1 MKRKIVILL
10 SIVLVLTVGCSQ
22 LDSILGSGGQAT
34 SAPSVPPAEP
44 TPTPLI
50 AAPSTVGDE
59 GTDEPVLVTGTIPFT
74 SPFFMDG
81 IAEPFVLLEDQSG
94 FLARDVTQPF
104 TLNGQAIGPVEL
116 VEEGLLNYSLPL
128 PAVPQGLLHDVDQDG
143 AEDRG
148 VMVFAVAYWSNTW
161 GGPFLEERDGTG
173 WSTAYASTTTD
184 PDRDNEI
191 NGGHLIIWAPDDTQ
205 SFPSGFGEDAMLFT
219 EDDPAQDVLAGYSIV
234 DLNTEPFRVYK
245 EANPQMT
252 LIEGDSAVNDYSEMS
267 PGEAFDAMFAKVSVE
282 YPFTAEKN
290 IDWQALYDKHA
301 PIVSAATNGDALY
314 RALRDFTYDIPDSHV
329 GLTFN
334 AQVFYEEQ
342 GGSFGMVLAELVD
355 DSVIVTK
362 VLPDYAAAQAGIKP
376 GAEIITWD
384 GQPVQAALD
393 AVNPY
398 LGPYSTAHSRR
409 LGQLLFLTRM
419 PAGQTVDVTYKN
431 PGEAEKTTSLLA
443 DVDYDSLFEAL
454 GYNDQDPMEL
464 PIEAS
469 ILDSGVGYIRINTF
483 SDDYNLMARLW
494 EKYIQFLLDNEV
506 SALVLDMRNNGGG
519 SGGLAMDF
527 AGYFFDKEIIVAE
540 TLYYNELTGQFEAT
554 DYPSRIKPAPMLFEG
569 KIAVLVSPN
578 CVSACE
584 WFSNAMTME
593 DRAVIVGSFPTN
605 GAAGEVGRGQ
615 YKMPFD
621 ISMQFPTGR
630 PQTMDGKLLI
640 EGVGVVPS
648 VVVPVTADVALGDGD
663 PVLDAAVKA
672 LLR

>member
-1 MKRKIVILL
+1 MKRRIAVLL
-10 SIVLVLTVGCSQ
+10 SIFLVFTLACSAFDAVLGRNETV
-22 LDSILGSGGQAT
+22 T
-34 SAPSVPPAEP
+34 TAPPLAAS

-50 AAPSTVGDE
+50 AAPSTVGDA

-94 FLARDVTQPF
+94 FLARDVTRSF
-104 TLNGQAIGPVEL
+104 ALSGQAIGPVEL
-116 VEEGLLNYSLPL
+116 VEDGLLQYSLSL
-128 PAVPQGLLHDVDQDG
+128 PAVPQAVLHDVDQDG
-143 AEDRG
+143 EEDRG

-191 NGGHLIIWAPDDTQ
+191 NGGHLIIWAPDDAQ

-219 EDDPAQDVLAGYSIV
+219 EDDPIQDVPAGYSIV

-252 LIEGDSAVNDYSEMS
+252 LIEGEGAVNDYSAMT

-282 YPFTAEKN
+282 YPFTADKN
-290 IDWQALYDKHA
+290 IDWQALYEKHA
-301 PIVSAATNGDALY
+301 PIISAASSEDSLY

-334 AQVFYEEQ
+334 ADVFYEEH

-355 DSVIVTK
+355 GRVIVST
-362 VLPDYAAAQAGIKP
+362 VFPYYAAAEAGIEP
-376 GAEIITWD
+376 GAEILTWD
-384 GQPVQAALD
+384 GEPVQAALD
-393 AVNPY
+393 AVDPY

-409 LGQLLFLTRM
+409 QGQLLSLTRM
-419 PAGQTVDVTYKN
+419 PVGESVAVSFRN
-431 PGEAEKTTSLLA
+431 PGSAQETDFLLA

-454 GYNDQDPMEL
+454 GYNAQDPIAL
-464 PIEAS
+464 PIEAK

-494 EKYIQFLLDNEV
+494 EKYIQVLLEYEV
-506 SALVLDMRNNGGG
+506 TDLVLDLRTNSGG

-527 AGYFFDKEIIVAE
+527 AGYFFDQEITVAE
-540 TLYYNELTGQFEAT
+540 TLYYNALTGEFEANQ
-554 DYPSRIKPAPMLFEG
+554 YPSKIKPAPMLYEG
-569 KIAVLVSPN
+569 EIAVLVSPD

-584 WFSNAMTME
+584 WFTNAMTME
-593 DRAVIVGSFPTN
+593 DRAVVVGSFPTN

-615 YKMPFD
+615 YTLPYE

-630 PQTMDGKLLI
+630 PQTMDGALLI

-648 VVVPVTADVALGDGD
+648 VVVPVTAESVLGSAD
-663 PVLDAAVKA
+663 PVLDAAVEK